1 MFYTSF
7 GDRFNSSLLKSS
19 KFHKMMNDANIPD
32 SNFGKEKLDILFMKK
47 NRHRPNM
54 KFETF
59 LSLITDV
66 AMEKFRSIL
75 CA

>member
-1 MFYTSF
+1 
-7 GDRFNSSLLKSS
+7 
-19 KFHKMMNDANIPD
+19 MMNDANIPD